1 MYSGAA
7 VSLSA
12 YLYIAPYRVEIL
24 ALYRILFLK
33 LVWGGGGGLNLSR
46 VLGKCCAW
54 CEFSKWRFLK
64 RFVCVNLLLQ
74 TCEALISEWNFLQRI
89 ISEWNLFEM
98 LISEW
103 NFSGS
108 QAFKIHLKMRKLIFS
123 SLSVSKNV
131 CEIFLFLISLFFKDV
146 PQSLSLDRFLFCC
159 CDVSTGLC

>member
-33 LVWGGGGGLNLSR
+33 LVWGGGGLSLSR

-54 CEFSKWRFLK
+54 CEFSKWKIFFEEISFCKFIIANLWSAYQRVKFLK
-64 RFVCVNLLLQ
+64 RLS
-74 TCEALISEWNFLQRI
+74 ASEI
-89 ISEWNLFEM
+89 FET

-108 QAFKIHLKMRKLIFS
+108 QAFKFTKIKRTNFFFTECEQKCLRNIFIS
-123 SLSVSKNV
+123 YFF
-131 CEIFLFLISLFFKDV
+131 IFQGCSPV
-146 PQSLSLDRFLFCC
+146 PKF
-159 CDVSTGLC
+159 G